1 MVAIMNR
8 TVEEMLDFSKHSDND
23 LLGYYQ
29 QFHKGKERVL

>member
-1 MVAIMNR
+1 MNR